1 MYLFTGIVEEI
12 GTVSR
17 IRQNGPTLMI
27 AIKANKILHD
37 VNLGDSIAVNGVCL
51 TVTNFSKDHFEVDVM
66 PETYKDTTLKYL
78 KVGSEVNLERAL
90 AANGRFGGHFVTG
103 HTDGIGT
110 IWKRTNYE
118 NSILIELEI
127 PENFAHLVLEKGS
140 IAIDGTSLTI
150 FKVSH
155 NTITISLIPHTA
167 KASIIGSKK
176 EGEKVNL
183 EFDMIAKYLHTF
195 IQNKRTTTDSKG
207 ITMDFLKEN
216 GF

>member
-27 AIKANKILHD
+27 TIKANKILHD

-103 HTDGIGT
+103 HTDGI
-110 IWKRTNYE
+110 
-118 NSILIELEI
+118 
-127 PENFAHLVLEKGS
+127 
-140 IAIDGTSLTI
+140 
-150 FKVSH
+150 
-155 NTITISLIPHTA
+155 
-167 KASIIGSKK
+167 
-176 EGEKVNL
+176 
-183 EFDMIAKYLHTF
+183 
-195 IQNKRTTTDSKG
+195 
-207 ITMDFLKEN
+207 
-216 GF
+216 